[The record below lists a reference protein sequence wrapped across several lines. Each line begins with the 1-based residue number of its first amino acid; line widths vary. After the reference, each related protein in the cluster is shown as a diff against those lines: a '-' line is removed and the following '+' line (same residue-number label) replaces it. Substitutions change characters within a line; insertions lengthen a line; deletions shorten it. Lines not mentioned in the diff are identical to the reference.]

1 MDKDLNDSKSKI
13 LKAAKKLFAQNGFDG
28 TSTRQIVKEAGVNIS
43 LISYYFGNK
52 ENLFFSLFDN
62 FAIGTKIDDD
72 GNVGIINEFSY
83 IITYIIRL
91 RFKEPEL
98 ITILQQEII
107 MNTKRIDTFKQ
118 LMVPTWTRVRI
129 LLDNG
134 KRERLFEFKNI
145 NNAVSFAMSVAIFP
159 RQNSLFIDFVEGEED
174 EEETVQEILIFILR
188 GLGSK

>member
-13 LKAAKKLFAQNGFDG
+13 LKAAKKLFAQKGFDG

-43 LISYYFGNK
+43 LISYYFRNK

-62 FAIGTKIDDD
+62 FVIEEKIYDDEND
-72 GNVGIINEFSY
+72 SIINKFSY

-107 MNTKRIDTFKQ
+107 MNTKRIDTFKR
-118 LMVPTWTRVRI
+118 LMLSTWGRVKT

-134 KRERLFEFKNI
+134 KKEGLFEFKNI

-174 EEETVQEILIFILR
+174 EEETVQEILMFILK

>member
-52 ENLFFSLFDN
+52 QNLFFSLFDD
-62 FAIGTKIDDD
+62 FAIGAKIDNE
-72 GNVGIINEFSY
+72 NVGIINEFSY

-98 ITILQQEII
+98 ITILHQEII

-118 LMVPTWTRVRI
+118 LIAPIWSRVRT

-134 KRERLFEFKNI
+134 KREGVFEFKNI

-159 RQNSLFIDFVEGEED
+159 RQNSLFIDFADGKEE
-174 EEETVQEILIFILR
+174 EEETVQEILMFILR